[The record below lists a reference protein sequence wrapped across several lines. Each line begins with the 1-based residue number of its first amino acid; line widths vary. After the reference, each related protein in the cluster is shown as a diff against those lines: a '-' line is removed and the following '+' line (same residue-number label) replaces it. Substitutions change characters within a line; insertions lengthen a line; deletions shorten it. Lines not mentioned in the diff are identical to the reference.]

1 MKVVLDT
8 NVLISATLVQG
19 GNEDRLLRAWR
30 RGAFELV
37 LSPPILGEI
46 LRALSYPKIRQAR
59 WLRDEEVSLLVESL
73 AAESLVVP
81 GNITVNV
88 CRDPEDDKFLSAAL
102 EGDAK
107 YVVTGDKD
115 LLTLKTYRN
124 VQIVTPG
131 VFLTILRQGEQR

>member
-19 GNEDRLLRAWR
+19 GNEDRLLHAWR
-30 RGAFELV
+30 RGAFKLV
-37 LSPPILGEI
+37 LSPPTLEEI
-46 LRALSYPKIRQAR
+46 LHALSYPKIRQAR

-73 AAESLVVP
+73 AEESLVVP

-102 EGDAK
+102 EGGAK
-107 YVVTGDKD
+107 YIVTGDKD
-115 LLTLKTYRN
+115 LLTLRTYRN
-124 VQIVTPG
+124 IQIVTPG
-131 VFLTILRQGEQR
+131 AFLAILRQGERR